1 MCRGGRKWRLHHTHC
16 RCMGQPPPT
25 QLWQSAGTRYMG
37 VGRATTVT
45 IGIVPVHLSAY
56 LILATFFLLNWA
68 YLCYVNSR
76 FAACQVKLQ
85 GDMEHQQW
93 VNRRD
98 FVAGGS
104 GEQNGSDEWEVDS
117 AAVKQCSHTA
127 LALLFCLEKT
137 GTQRLQAEPID
148 GDRILC
154 VDRQDLDEYWN
165 WNCREMRRAAQEGGD
180 GGPTQSDLLKSKIGP
195 GLENKCSRKPPWAS
209 SSKIIFLVRSKV
221 FAKI

>member
-1 MCRGGRKWRLHHTHC
+1 
-16 RCMGQPPPT
+16 
-25 QLWQSAGTRYMG
+25 
-37 VGRATTVT
+37 
-45 IGIVPVHLSAY
+45 
-56 LILATFFLLNWA
+56 
-68 YLCYVNSR
+68 VNNG

-98 FVAGGS
+98 FVAGGT
-104 GEQNGSDEWEVDS
+104 GEQNGSHEWEVDS